1 MKFNE
6 LLGKATNEI
15 PFYRQPI
22 FQIIIIGLVAGV
34 QPGRISSIFRCFSNF
49 IPSHFTLKRFYN
61 FINSG
66 KIPWH
71 KLWDALLLELGD
83 PSVDGRILLAL
94 DDELSPKT
102 GKKIQSLSTNKL
114 ILIAPCAILS
124 SRKNNGGKHGNDK
137 AENMG
142 NNG

>member
-66 KIPWH
+66 KIPWR
-71 KLWDALLLELGD
+71 KLWDAFA
-83 PSVDGRILLAL
+83 PRTRRSV
-94 DDELSPKT
+94 
-102 GKKIQSLSTNKL
+102 
-114 ILIAPCAILS
+114 C
-124 SRKNNGGKHGNDK
+124 
-137 AENMG
+137 
-142 NNG
+142 